1 MKKNKKML
9 IGFSTVFVAI
19 LILLIGATTKTSGSE
34 LTLQEI
40 IQEPHKFQERFIMT
54 QGDLI
59 EKSIQWNADLI
70 ELSFQIEDEFGNVL
84 SVVHQGVK
92 PDNFS
97 EDVIVIVEGFVHD
110 DGTFNAEK
118 VQTKCPSKYE
128 GEEYDPELHEKEM
141 E

>member
-9 IGFSTVFVAI
+9 ISFSAVFVAI
-19 LILLIGATTKTSGSE
+19 IILLVGATTKTSGSE

-40 IQEPHKFQERFIMT
+40 ILEPHKFQGRFLMT

-59 EKSIQWNADLI
+59 ENSIQWNADLI
-70 ELSFQIEDEFGNVL
+70 ELSFQIEDEFGNNL

-110 DGTFNAEK
+110 DGTFTAEK

-128 GEEYDPELHEKEM
+128 GEEYDPELHDQEM

>member
-9 IGFSTVFVAI
+9 IGCSIIFVATI
-19 LILLIGATTKTSGSE
+19 VLLIGATTKASGSE

-40 IQEPHKFQERFIMT
+40 IQEPHKFQGRFIMT

-59 EKSIQWNADLI
+59 EKSIQWDADLI
-70 ELSFQIEDEFGNVL
+70 QLSFKIEDEFGNVL
-84 SVVHQGVK
+84 TVVHQGVK

-97 EDVIVIVEGFVHD
+97 EDVIVIVEGFIHD
-110 DGTFNAEK
+110 DGIFTAEK

-128 GEEYDPELHEKEM
+128 GEEYDPELHEKEI